1 MKIRL
6 IIVFLCVHTIYSL
19 ELKKLS
25 SCQTALG
32 MQSGSILDSS
42 ISASSS
48 YDSNS
53 VGPKASRAR
62 TEQYGG
68 AWCPLNQIT
77 SVPNE
82 WLEIDFGNLTYLT
95 QVETQGR
102 FDNGRGKEYADYYI
116 LMYTRLNNINDD
128 DDDYD
133 GDDLTSSW
141 IEYKPKIIHNDDN
154 NNNNNNSSWIRA
166 NQNTYMGEIRQ
177 LNPPIV
183 AKRLRF
189 YPVSKQTRII
199 CMRVEV
205 YGCLFSDGIVSY
217 TMPQGRNDINS
228 LGDDTYDGKYILETN
243 MLIDGLGQLSDGIT
257 GSEDMS
263 FVDGRQPWIGWSN
276 ESNTHVTIIFQ
287 FDYIRQMNRVT
298 IHTNNVFSKQIS
310 IFKTAVVT
318 FSLSGER
325 TSYSNAIISE
335 QNRDELFD
343 IARPILIQLNNH
355 IAKYVRLDLYFDS
368 KWLLI
373 SEITFDS
380 LIYNEKLDNKNDDYF
395 LNINR
400 QMSSSSSSSSYSSS
414 FSDQMKMVTDIRK
427 RHRDVLQVT
436 TVIHST
442 SKSFQST
449 HFSNFITTE
458 LSLAFFIGASLAIGL
473 LLVVSLVWL
482 IRRKKKLQ
490 FQKLTEKP
498 CNNSSCYTY
507 PTLPIREFH
516 DLNAPV
522 TSAIDDREYAVPDVN
537 FYSTFSHS
545 PHINLHKKH
554 IPPLSSTS
562 SYTCS
567 PRLIRTSNI
576 NRYPTLKPLPTH
588 CCIHQ
593 QYLTMQHRQPSI
605 KTNSNMIL
613 YCQTEEFS
621 SIETFCGNSLMIK
634 INSIIDNQQISIKE
648 IHSDNINIIEKIGDG
663 LFGSIHLAEM
673 KSNNNEKQSV
683 VVKLLNDNVDE
694 KQKLLFWKEIEL
706 LSTLNDFHICSLLGT
721 LNDQRTVAIFEYYTL
736 DLYQYLRQQ
745 SIPMDNYSASSF
757 LLSLAC
763 QIASGMK
770 YLSTNQI
777 IHRDLATR
785 NCLISTTNN
794 QLHISDIAMVK
805 PEYANDYARVGRLQS
820 RIALRWAAWESIFLN
835 QFSLKSDVWSFGVTL
850 YELFTYARQRPYH
863 ALTNEQ
869 LVQQFA
875 SFSQEQLPT
884 LPLNTFVTLPKPEL
898 CSKEIYDMMCECWQ
912 KDSIQRPL
920 FADIYTF
927 LLGRASGSAPLV
939 TAEQL

>member
-1 MKIRL
+1 MMKTL
-6 IIVFLCVHTIYSL
+6 LFLSFVLFSISTISSL

-32 MQSGSILDSS
+32 MQSGSISDLAL
-42 ISASSS
+42 SASSS

-77 SVPNE
+77 PVPNE

-116 LMYTRLNNINDD
+116 LMYTRSNQLDNS
-128 DDDYD
+128 
-133 GDDLTSSW
+133 DLISW
-141 IEYKPKIIHNDDN
+141 IEYKPQIINSN
-154 NNNNNNSSWIRA
+154 EKNSSWIHA
-166 NQNTYMGEIRQ
+166 NQNTYMGEIRP

-183 AKRLRF
+183 ARRLRF
-189 YPVSKQTRII
+189 YPVSKQTRTV
-199 CMRVEV
+199 CMRIEV

-217 TMPQGRNDINS
+217 TMPQGRTDINS
-228 LGDDTYDGKYILETN
+228 LGDDTYDGKYLPETN

-257 GSEDMS
+257 GTEDMS
-263 FVDGRQPWIGWSN
+263 SIDGRQAWVGWSN
-276 ESNTHVTIIFQ
+276 DSNTHVTIIFQ

-310 IFKTAVVT
+310 LFKTAVVT
-318 FSLSGER
+318 FSLTGER
-325 TSYSNAIISE
+325 TSYTNAIISE
-335 QNRDELFD
+335 QIRDEYYE

-380 LIYNEKLDNKNDDYF
+380 QIYNEKIVNKLLDD
-395 LNINR
+395 
-400 QMSSSSSSSSYSSS
+400 SS
-414 FSDQMKMVTDIRK
+414 FTDLLPKQQLLSDSMKMVTDQRK
-427 RHRDVLQVT
+427 RNRDVLQT
-436 TVIHST
+436 TSSIET
-442 SKSFQST
+442 TTKSLPST
-449 HFSNFITTE
+449 HFSNLITTE

-473 LLVVSLVWL
+473 LLIVSLVWL

-516 DLNAPV
+516 DLNAPM
-522 TSAIDDREYAVPDVN
+522 TSAIDDREYAIPDIN
-537 FYSTFSHS
+537 FYSTFTHS
-545 PHINLHKKH
+545 PHLNHHKKY
-554 IPPLSSTS
+554 ITPLSSTS

-567 PRLIRTSNI
+567 PRLVRPPNV
-576 NRYPTLKPLPTH
+576 NCYPTLKPLPSQH

-593 QYLTMQHRQPSI
+593 QYLTMQHCQPPI
-605 KTNSNMIL
+605 PINANRIL
-613 YCQTEEFS
+613 PPHAEEFS
-621 SIETFCGNSLMIK
+621 SIESSCGNSLMMK
-634 INSIIDNQQISIKE
+634 LNSMIDNQLTAIKE
-648 IHSDNINIIEKIGDG
+648 INSDDINIMEKIGDG
-663 LFGSIHLAEM
+663 LFGSIHIAEM
-673 KSNNNEKQSV
+673 KLITNEKQTV
-683 VVKLLNDNVDE
+683 LVKSLNENTDE
-694 KQKLLFWKEIEL
+694 RQKSLFWKEIEL
-706 LSTLNDFHICSLLGT
+706 LSLINDSHVCSLLGV
-721 LNDQRTVAIFEYYTL
+721 LNNQRTVAIFEYYSL

-745 SIPMDNYSASSF
+745 SIPMDNCSASSF

-770 YLSTNQI
+770 YLASNSI
-777 IHRDLATR
+777 IHRDLAAR
-785 NCLISTTNN
+785 NCLISTANF
-794 QLHISDIAMVK
+794 QIHITDIAMIK
-805 PEYANDYARVGRLQS
+805 SDYANDYARVGRLQS
-820 RIALRWAAWESIFLN
+820 RISLRWAAWETIFLN

-850 YELFTYARQRPYH
+850 YELYTYARERPYH

-875 SFSQEQLPT
+875 SLSQGQPSIIPLISLPQ
-884 LPLNTFVTLPKPEL
+884 PEL

-912 KDSIQRPL
+912 RDAQYRPS
-920 FADIYTF
+920 FADIYIF
-927 LLGRASGSAPLV
+927 LQGRSSGSAPLV
-939 TAEQL
+939 TTEQL

>member
-1 MKIRL
+1 MKIL
-6 IIVFLCVHTIYSL
+6 LLFVTLCIHTIYCL

-32 MQSGSILDSS
+32 MQSGSIPDSA

-77 SVPNE
+77 TIPNE

-102 FDNGRGKEYADYYI
+102 FDNGRGKEYADYYV
-116 LMYTRLNNINDD
+116 LMYTRLNHINDD
-128 DDDYD
+128 DDDN
-133 GDDLTSSW
+133 LISW
-141 IEYKPKIIHNDDN
+141 IEYKPQIINKN
-154 NNNNNNSSWIRA
+154 EYNTSWINA
-166 NQNTYMGEIRQ
+166 NQNTYIGEIRQ

-183 AKRLRF
+183 ARRLRF
-189 YPVSKQTRII
+189 YPVSKQTRTV

-217 TMPQGRNDINS
+217 SMPQGRTDINS
-228 LGDDTYDGKYILETN
+228 LGDDTYDGKYISDTN
-243 MLIDGLGQLSDGIT
+243 MLIDGLGKLSDGIT
-257 GSEDMS
+257 GSDNMS
-263 FVDGRQPWIGWSN
+263 LIDGRQAWVGWSN
-276 ESNTHVTIIFQ
+276 DTNTHLTIIFQ

-310 IFKTAVVT
+310 IFKTAIIT
-318 FSLSGER
+318 FSSTGEP

-335 QNRDELFD
+335 QNRDEIFE
-343 IARPILIQLNNH
+343 IARPILIKLNNH

-380 LIYNEKLDNKNDDYF
+380 QIYTEKLETKTNDHSL
-395 LNINR
+395 LNIAP
-400 QMSSSSSSSSYSSS
+400 QTLSLSE
-414 FSDQMKMVTDIRK
+414 QMKMVTDIRK
-427 RHRDVLQVT
+427 RNRDLLQT
-436 TVIHST
+436 TST
-442 SKSFQST
+442 ILTTTKSLSST
-449 HFSNFITTE
+449 HFTNLITTE

-516 DLNAPV
+516 DLNAPI
-522 TSAIDDREYAVPDVN
+522 TSAIDDREYAIPDVN
-537 FYSTFSHS
+537 FYSTFAHS
-545 PHINLHKKH
+545 PHINHHTKH
-554 IPPLSSTS
+554 IAPLSSTS

-567 PRLIRTSNI
+567 PRLIRSSNV
-576 NRYPTLKPLPTH
+576 NCYPTLKPLPQH

-593 QYLTMQHRQPSI
+593 QYLTMQRHHHPI
-605 KTNSNMIL
+605 IPTNSNMIL
-613 YCQTEEFS
+613 SSPPPPPTDEFS
-621 SIETFCGNSLMIK
+621 SIEGSCGNSLMIK
-634 INSIIDNQQISIKE
+634 INSIIDNQLITIKE
-648 IHSDNINIIEKIGDG
+648 INSENLNIMEKIGDG
-663 LFGSIHLAEM
+663 SFGSIHIGEM
-673 KSNNNEKQSV
+673 
-683 VVKLLNDNVDE
+683 KLLNNETQTVIVKSLNDNNDE
-694 KQKLLFWKEIEL
+694 RQKSLFWKEIEL
-706 LSTLNDFHICSLLGT
+706 LSLVDDFHICSLLGV
-721 LNDQRTVAIFEYYTL
+721 LNNQRTVAIFEYYSL

-745 SIPMDNYSASSF
+745 SIPMDNGSASSF

-770 YLSTNQI
+770 YLSSNSI
-777 IHRDLATR
+777 IHRDLAAR
-785 NCLISTTNN
+785 NCLVSTTNH
-794 QLHISDIAMVK
+794 QLHITDIAMVK
-805 PEYANDYARVGRLQS
+805 SEYANDYARVGRLQS
-820 RIALRWAAWESIFLN
+820 RISLRWAAWETIFLN
-835 QFSLKSDVWSFGVTL
+835 QFSLKTDVWSFGVTL
-850 YELFTYARQRPYH
+850 YELYTYARQRPFH

-869 LVQQFA
+869 LVQQLA
-875 SFSQEQLPT
+875 CLST
-884 LPLNTFVTLPKPEL
+884 GPLSSNALISLPKPEL

-912 KDSIQRPL
+912 RDAQYRPS
-920 FADIYTF
+920 FADICTF
-927 LLGRASGSAPLV
+927 LCGRASGSVPLV
-939 TAEQL
+939 TTEP